1 MRKIGAAVTIAVL
14 VLFCVTI
21 AGTSQAVSTGGQYP
35 KSTIE
40 PQGIDFYRPPI
51 TTENYPLTRA
61 RRVRNVIF
69 CIGDGMGLN
78 QVALARLKA
87 AGPKGKLYMEKMPV
101 TGFTGPRRGI
111 PARPCLSMRWVP
123 VRRLSRAC
131 ATIRKSPGS
140 HEFVIRIHP
149 TDEDGP

>member
-1 MRKIGAAVTIAVL
+1 MRKVGAAVTIAVL
-14 VLFCVTI
+14 VLFCVTV
-21 AGTSQAVSTGGQYP
+21 AGASQAVSTGGQYP

-40 PQGIDFYRPPI
+40 SQGIDFYRPPI

-111 PARPCLSMRWVP
+111 Y
-123 VRRLSRAC
+123 RLARAC
-131 ATIRKSPGS
+131 LCAGSRCAGFRGRVRQYGNPREATNL
-140 HEFVIRIHP
+140 
-149 TDEDGP
+149 